1 MLHRGLLLHQGCRT
15 VAGAGSVA
23 DHRVAVADIA
33 VEVARRV
40 GYCCIGFGDL
50 RLDHGR
56 CSSLAVGI
64 S

>member
-1 MLHRGLLLHQGCRT
+1 MLHRGPLLHQGRRT
-15 VAGAGSVA
+15 VAGADSVA
-23 DHRVAVADIA
+23 DHTVAVADIA

-50 RLDHGR
+50 RLGHGH
-56 CSSLAVGI
+56 CFSPAVGM

>member
-1 MLHRGLLLHQGCRT
+1 MLHRGPLLHQGRPT

-40 GYCCIGFGDL
+40 AYCCVGFGDL
-50 RLDHGR
+50 SLGHGR